1 MRKWLARQ
9 LSKLTLIPVLLLVI
23 VVVID
28 LLISLSLY
36 NDASNAKTS
45 ALLVQKTG
53 ALVHEMQKE
62 RGMSAGYLGSQ
73 GIKFKSALAQQ
84 RKLTDNNASILK
96 GFLEEE
102 SFEDDIETQLSQ
114 LIGRLG
120 QLKNNRA
127 RIDSL
132 DMPLSE
138 ALRYYTGN
146 NKILLDLTA
155 VLGAKIQ
162 DSGTTQRFQTLYNVS
177 YAKEQAGIERAVLS
191 NVFARDAFTPELFI
205 RFIALKTKQET
216 YLNTALAS
224 ADEFFIRDLKGFL
237 SSPEQKNVLEYRKI
251 AETSEGSMGQ
261 SPEAWFGAATKRIN
275 KLRAT
280 EQSLLTQTLEFA
292 DSIITSNLAIIALEI
307 GLLIF
312 VFIIAYLVYTTVLM
326 RASQAAEIK
335 RVMVAVDE
343 EKDLTQVAVIKSEDE
358 LGEIARLINLTF
370 EHVKS
375 DFAQFQD
382 NASEIA
388 SAAMQTATATQQ
400 SKANLV
406 QLEKDIVGIAESM
419 VEMSK
424 SVALVVDSVS
434 VVSES
439 ATKSNDLSNQ
449 GSNAVDIAVTGIKD
463 TASEIASVGST
474 IEELN
479 SKVGDILSM
488 VDVIKS
494 VAEQTNLLALNAAIE
509 AARAGEQ
516 GRGFAVVADEVRSLA
531 QRTQTSTKEISDV
544 VDVLQSSSK
553 TAFDNI
559 AASDDKAQEAVL
571 KANDVTD
578 VLGKIVKEIKYVDD
592 SSNSVATAT
601 KEQSSLINFI
611 NENVTSID
619 KQAHETV
626 AGAEEVATASTQ
638 LSTVAR
644 EMQSRLQT
652 YKV

>member
-1 MRKWLARQ
+1 
-9 LSKLTLIPVLLLVI
+9 
-23 VVVID
+23 
-28 LLISLSLY
+28 
-36 NDASNAKTS
+36 
-45 ALLVQKTG
+45 
-53 ALVHEMQKE
+53 
-62 RGMSAGYLGSQ
+62 
-73 GIKFKSALAQQ
+73 
-84 RKLTDNNASILK
+84 
-96 GFLEEE
+96 
-102 SFEDDIETQLSQ
+102 
-114 LIGRLG
+114 
-120 QLKNNRA
+120 
-127 RIDSL
+127 
-132 DMPLSE
+132 
-138 ALRYYTGN
+138 
-146 NKILLDLTA
+146 
-155 VLGAKIQ
+155 
-162 DSGTTQRFQTLYNVS
+162 
-177 YAKEQAGIERAVLS
+177 
-191 NVFARDAFTPELFI
+191 
-205 RFIALKTKQET
+205 
-216 YLNTALAS
+216 
-224 ADEFFIRDLKGFL
+224 
-237 SSPEQKNVLEYRKI
+237 
-251 AETSEGSMGQ
+251 
-261 SPEAWFGAATKRIN
+261 
-275 KLRAT
+275 
-280 EQSLLTQTLEFA
+280 
-292 DSIITSNLAIIALEI
+292 
-307 GLLIF
+307 
-312 VFIIAYLVYTTVLM
+312 
-326 RASQAAEIK
+326 
-335 RVMVAVDE
+335 
-343 EKDLTQVAVIKSEDE
+343 DLTQVAAVKSEDE
-358 LGEIARLINLTF
+358 LGDIAKLINLTF

-375 DFAQFQD
+375 DFAQFQG

-434 VVSES
+434 AVSES
-439 ATKSNDLSNQ
+439 ATRSNGLSNQ

-559 AASDDKAQEAVL
+559 AASDEKAQEAVL

-578 VLGKIVKEIKYVDD
+578 VLGKIVKEIKYVDE

-601 KEQSSLINFI
+601 KEQSTLIEYI
-611 NENVTSID
+611 NENVTNID
-619 KQAHETV
+619 RQAHETV
-626 AGAEEVATASTQ
+626 AGAEEVAAASTQ
-638 LSTVAR
+638 LSAVAR
-644 EMQSRLQT
+644 EMQNRLQS